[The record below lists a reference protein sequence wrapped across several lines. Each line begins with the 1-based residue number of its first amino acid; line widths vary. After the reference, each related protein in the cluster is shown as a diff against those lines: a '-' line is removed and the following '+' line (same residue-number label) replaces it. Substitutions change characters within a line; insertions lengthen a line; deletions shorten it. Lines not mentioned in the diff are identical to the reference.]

1 MGVLKHIKYSNRK
14 NVMILFI
21 PILNKKDFTA
31 PKHLPESIT
40 KDVIKSK
47 KINLKFINELN
58 LLFRNMFT
66 NLNIM

>member
-1 MGVLKHIKYSNRK
+1 M
-14 NVMILFI
+14 LFI

-40 KDVIKSK
+40 NDVIKSK
-47 KINLKFINELN
+47 KINLKLINELK

-66 NLNIM
+66 NLNTM